1 MAMVIFLPYVSK
13 AAGWCRAQLVGRC
26 LVGLS
31 WGASGLPPG
40 PAEHGL
46 GVPAGPPAGPKR

>member
-1 MAMVIFLPYVSK
+1 MATVIFLPYVSK

-31 WGASGLPPG
+31 RGTSGLPPG
-40 PAEHGL
+40 PTEHGP
-46 GVPAGPPAGPKR
+46 GVPAGPPTGPKR